1 MTSSSSARPPTTL
14 YDVLGVAAEA
24 TTEEIKK
31 RYRALAIRY
40 HPDKL
45 GLLAD
50 GEASAAVNAH
60 FAAITEA
67 YKVLSDDRQRRWYDA
82 HAVERLS
89 AAEIEES
96 HLDEAYFTS
105 ACFSGFEEDGKWS
118 LRSFYTV
125 YGSLFERIVELE
137 QRFNEDFDYP
147 SFGGSGAELTEVKRF
162 YDVWQSFSTG
172 FTFSHL
178 EGLFDT
184 RSAMASGNTSRQVL
198 RLAKKENAKLVEKA
212 RKERNGRVRRLVAL
226 LRKVDPRMRLYQ
238 RQLEAKAAENRLKSE
253 QHRLRQL
260 AEARKALDEW
270 QSASG
275 KQQQQQQTGGWLDMS
290 AIEEELEKLDNGDED
305 EEDEEVDEEDEE
317 EDEEEEEV
325 YFCADCNRLFK
336 TENTLRSHQKSKKH
350 LAVVKQRQKQK
361 KEVDDDDE
369 DEVEDEEDE

>member
-1 MTSSSSARPPTTL
+1 MTSSSSAKAPTTL

-45 GLLAD
+45 VGLSTD
-50 GEASAAVNAH
+50 SEAANAH

-105 ACFSGFEEDGKWS
+105 ACYSGFEEDGKWS
-118 LRSFYTV
+118 SKSFYTV

-137 QRFNEDFDYP
+137 QRFNEHFDYP
-147 SFGGSGAELTEVKRF
+147 QFGGSGAELAAVKRF

-184 RSAMASGNTSRQVL
+184 KSAANTSRQVL

-226 LRKVDPRMRLYQ
+226 LRKVDPRMRQYQ
-238 RQLEAKAAENRLKSE
+238 RGLEKKAAQNRLKSE

-260 AEARKALDEW
+260 AETRKALDEW
-270 QSASG
+270 QSASD
-275 KQQQQQQTGGWLDMS
+275 KQQQQQSGGWLDMS

-305 EEDEEVDEEDEE
+305 EEDQGDDEEDEE
-317 EDEEEEEV
+317 EDEEEEEEV

-336 TENTLRSHQKSKKH
+336 TENTLKSHQKSKKH
-350 LAVVKQRQKQK
+350 LAAAMKQRQKQK
-361 KEVDDDDE
+361 KEVVDDEDDDD